1 MMSEQRKIANGIMK
15 VSLEGIQEIVGYNGL
30 KSILNYGHLER
41 YIDEVPP
48 QNEELE
54 IPLEDLQKI
63 YTCLGELFGS
73 KGADSIELRVGR
85 ENARR
90 ALEDRPVMAKSIK
103 LATRLIP
110 EHKKMGFAL
119 QKYADDLQKNLPSGL
134 DLPYVEVKEEDDC
147 FFFTNKA
154 HFESEGITSEKPV
167 CKVSVGMLQYIM
179 EWITGHKH
187 RVEETECRAMGH
199 PADVF
204 KIWKA
209 RQEE

>member
-1 MMSEQRKIANGIMK
+1 MSEQRKIANGVMK
-15 VSLEGIQEIVGYNGL
+15 VSLEGIQDIVGSNGL

-48 QNEELE
+48 QNGELE
-54 IPLEDLQKI
+54 IPLADLQKI
-63 YTCLGELFGS
+63 YGCLRELFGN
-73 KGADSIELRVGR
+73 KGAGSIQLRVGR

-90 ALEDRPVMAKSIK
+90 ALEGRPAMAKSIK

-110 EHKKMGFAL
+110 EHKKMGLAL
-119 QKYADDLQKNLPSGL
+119 QKYADDIQKNIPSGV
-134 DLPYVEVKEEDDC
+134 DSPHVEVKEEDNY

-167 CKVSVGMLQYIM
+167 CKVTVGMLQYIM
-179 EWITGHKH
+179 EWITGHPH
-187 RVEETECRAMGH
+187 EVEEIECRAMGH

-204 KIWKA
+204 RISKA
-209 RQEE
+209 RTED